1 MKIVITNINKLTLDL
16 GNFLSNE
23 SEKNEVILLSNEKK
37 YLEKNLENNIKILN
51 IKNDI
56 ISTIIN
62 SDFLNEDIII
72 CNFDNNYENNIVAQ
86 SILASEKNVR
96 VYLLV
101 SDDSLIDIYKNN
113 ENITVININ
122 KVINNLVIKTISQEQ

>member
-16 GNFLSNE
+16 ANFLSNE
-23 SEKNEVILLSNEKK
+23 SEKNEVILISDKK
-37 YLEKNLENNIKILN
+37 EYLHKNLKNNIKVLN

-56 ISTIIN
+56 ILTIIN
-62 SDFLNEDIII
+62 SDINPDIII

-86 SILASEKNVR
+86 SILAGEKNVK

-101 SDDSLIDIYKNN
+101 SDDSLLDLYKNT

-122 KVINNLVIKTISQEQ
+122 KVINNLLIKTISQEQ

>member
-16 GNFLSNE
+16 ANFLSNE
-23 SEKNEVILLSNEKK
+23 SEKNEVILLSDKK
-37 YLEKNLENNIKILN
+37 EYLDKNLKNNIKVLN

-62 SDFLNEDIII
+62 SDFINADIII

-86 SILASEKNVR
+86 SILAGEKNVK

-101 SDDSLIDIYKNN
+101 SDDSLLDLYKNT

-122 KVINNLVIKTISQEQ
+122 KVINNLLIKTISQEQ

>member
-1 MKIVITNINKLTLDL
+1 MKIIITNINKLTLDL
-16 GNFLSNE
+16 ANFLSNE
-23 SEKNEVILLSNEKK
+23 SEKNEVILISDKK
-37 YLEKNLENNIKILN
+37 EYLHKNLKNNIKVLN

-62 SDFLNEDIII
+62 SDINPDIII

-86 SILASEKNVR
+86 SILAGEKNVK

-101 SDDSLIDIYKNN
+101 SDDSLLDLYKNT

-122 KVINNLVIKTISQEQ
+122 KVINNLLIKTISQEQ

>member
-1 MKIVITNINKLTLDL
+1 MKIIITNINKLTLDL
-16 GNFLSNE
+16 ANFLSNE
-23 SEKNEVILLSNEKK
+23 SEKNEVILISDKK
-37 YLEKNLENNIKILN
+37 EYLHKNLKNNIKVLN

-62 SDFLNEDIII
+62 SDINPDIII
-72 CNFDNNYENNIVAQ
+72 CNFDNNYENNIVAL
-86 SILASEKNVR
+86 SILAGEKNVK

-101 SDDSLIDIYKNN
+101 SDDSLLDLYKNT

-122 KVINNLVIKTISQEQ
+122 KVINNLLIKTISQEQ